1 MNELAQTSPTIR
13 FYWDIGSTNS
23 YFAFH
28 LLRPLA
34 AQYQAI
40 IEYVPFNL
48 GYVFRHHKYALTD
61 EPRAKMANRKAD
73 LLRWAAKYELPFRIP
88 DEFPI
93 KTSRALRG
101 ALAMREFGLEERF
114 MEQLFR
120 AYWEANDASIQDFP
134 TLTKLAESLGVSGR
148 EFGDLAESDRVQR
161 ELIECTQGGLE
172 AGVFGAPTMVIDKE
186 IYWGKDR
193 FDFIEDHLQRLTS

>member
-1 MNELAQTSPTIR
+1 MSHVQRWPIVKLTFFAGRQNMNSLSC
-13 FYWDIGSTNS
+13 
-23 YFAFH
+23 
-28 LLRPLA
+28 
-34 AQYQAI
+34 
-40 IEYVPFNL
+40 
-48 GYVFRHHKYALTD
+48 
-61 EPRAKMANRKAD
+61 
-73 LLRWAAKYELPFRIP
+73 IP

-148 EFGDLAESDRVQR
+148 ELVTLPNPIGSSANSLSVP
-161 ELIECTQGGLE
+161 QGGLE

-193 FDFIEDHLQRLTS
+193 FDFIRGSFAAPNVLGVHPFRHSSISGAHSPYACKRASSIPLAAMPSSVMIPVTR